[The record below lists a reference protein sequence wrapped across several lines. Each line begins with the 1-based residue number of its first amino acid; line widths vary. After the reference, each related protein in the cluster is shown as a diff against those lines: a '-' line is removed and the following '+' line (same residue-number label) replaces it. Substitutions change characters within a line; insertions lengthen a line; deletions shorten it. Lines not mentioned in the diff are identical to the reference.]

1 MYAEVYLPIAVN
13 QPFSYLIPQ
22 DLEKTIKVGAL
33 VRLPFANRFSIGYI
47 NKICDDKQY
56 AGEIKSID
64 SIVST
69 IITDNPDI
77 QYLIDWMQRYYL
89 TPKGLVVK
97 NIFSFLFK
105 KNHTNAKTE
114 KEILITKKGRND
126 LALNQIKGIGRQR
139 ILEHLAPENNF
150 IKLKHL

>member
-33 VRLPFANRFSIGYI
+33 VRLPFANRSSIGYI

-77 QYLIDWMQRYYL
+77 QYLIDWMHRYYL

-97 NIFSFLFK
+97 NIFSL
-105 KNHTNAKTE
+105 
-114 KEILITKKGRND
+114 
-126 LALNQIKGIGRQR
+126 
-139 ILEHLAPENNF
+139 
-150 IKLKHL
+150 